1 MAVKKKGQRLQSSEQ
16 IELRISDLARGGS
29 GVARDSTGRVI
40 FVPYTAPGDRVRVEL
55 THLDKN
61 YAQGKLL
68 EIIEPSP
75 IRQEPRC
82 PAFTQCGGCE
92 WQHLHY
98 DLQWKTKVNG
108 ILHALTR
115 VGITAPSPIEEV
127 PAQQI
132 WEYRNRI
139 QLRGFQ
145 KEMGFYASGSH
156 NIISLKRCDIARSEI
171 NEAWETIR
179 TEGEK
184 LPRPYKVE
192 IETLSDGKSGIRQTW
207 NSRHAASGFRQ
218 VHDQQNTQLQ
228 RVVGQWITPGR
239 ILFDL
244 YGGSGNLSTQIS
256 SKMIETHC
264 VDLSVPDND
273 FQDKPTHYTF
283 HRSAIT
289 SWLNKQVKERAPA
302 PSSAILDPP
311 REGLAA
317 DFAPIASALAQ
328 LGVTEAVLVGC
339 DPDAWARDL
348 SRFLKK
354 GWTLKAM
361 AILDLFPQT
370 HHVESIARIVL

>member
-1 MAVKKKGQRLQSSEQ
+1 M
-16 IELRISDLARGGS
+16 
-29 GVARDSTGRVI
+29 ARDSTGRVI

-68 EIIEPSP
+68 EILEPSP
-75 IRQEPRC
+75 IRQQPRC
-82 PAFTQCGGCE
+82 PAFTRCGGCE
-92 WQHLHY
+92 WQHLSY

-108 ILHALTR
+108 VLHALTR
-115 VGITAPSPIEEV
+115 VGITAPAPIEEV

-145 KEMGFYASGSH
+145 KEIGFYASGSH
-156 NIISLKRCDIARSEI
+156 EIIPLNRCDIARSEI
-171 NEAWETIR
+171 NEAWEKIR
-179 TEGEK
+179 AEGEK

-192 IETLSDGKSGIRQTW
+192 IETLPDGSSGICQTW

-218 VHDQQNTQLQ
+218 VHDKQNSQLQ
-228 RVVGQWITPGR
+228 RVVGEWITPGR
-239 ILFDL
+239 ILLDL
-244 YGGSGNLSTQIS
+244 YGGSGNLSMQIS

-264 VDLSVPDND
+264 VDLSVPPKD
-273 FQDKPTHYTF
+273 FQDKPVNFTF
-283 HRSAIT
+283 HRSAIAP
-289 SWLNKQVKERAPA
+289 WLNKQAKERPPA

-317 DFAPIASALAQ
+317 DFNQIAPTLAQ

-348 SRFLKK
+348 SRFIKK
-354 GWTLKAM
+354 GWTLKAV